1 MKFVNYKEELAPPSG
16 TGRTEKGFD
25 RESDILENGIIF
37 V

>member
-1 MKFVNYKEELAPPSG
+1 MEFVNYKEELALPCA

-25 RESDILENGIIF
+25 REREILQNGIIF